1 MTLTSLDYFASLV
14 RQDDSI
20 PLFESALTLGQ
31 DFYPEMDFA
40 EQEVELD
47 LLAARLKQRLPSDVS
62 QIQKLRMLNHFFFQE
77 MAFAGN
83 INNYYDPDNSYIH
96 RVIAT
101 RRGIPISLAV
111 VYIELAQQVG
121 LDMKGVSFPGHF
133 LMKLSVQSGEIVLD
147 PMNGS
152 SLSREEL
159 EERLEPYLERQH
171 EQEFGDEL
179 PLAAYLRAAH
189 PREILAR
196 MLRNLKAIFME
207 NQRWQQV
214 LDVQERLVILLPEE
228 ITERRDRG
236 LARAN
241 LGLAQAALEDL
252 EAYLALRPHADDAQ
266 SLREMLPDLREAL
279 RKPN

>member
-1 MTLTSLDYFASLV
+1 MTLTSLEYFASLV

-31 DFYPEMDFA
+31 DFYPEMDFG

-47 LLAARLKQRLPSDVS
+47 NLALKLRDRLPTDAS
-62 QIQKLRMLNHFFFQE
+62 QIQKLRMLNHLFFQE

-83 INNYYDPDNSYIH
+83 INNYYYPDNSYLH

-111 VYIELAQQVG
+111 VFIELAQQVG

-159 EERLEPYLERQH
+159 EERLEPYLERQ
-171 EQEFGDEL
+171 QEHDDDDEL

-207 NQRWQQV
+207 SQRWQQV

-228 ITERRDRG
+228 VTERRDRG

-252 EAYLALRPHADDAQ
+252 EGYLALRPHADDADN
-266 SLREMLPDLREAL
+266 LREMLPDLREAL
-279 RKPN
+279 RRPN